1 MVEIPTLCRHKSITV
16 MKTIQIKNDTPKR
29 LIRFERIKPFKNIC
43 KVTGVEEKCNVVVE
57 YIPNDKVVDIVDY
70 RRFFERGFNEL
81 IEDIAMIV
89 YDEIMASVAPR
100 YLKVTVFLEGNPQ
113 LTDWSCT
120 IESDKQ

>member
-1 MVEIPTLCRHKSITV
+1 

-89 YDEIMASVAPR
+89 YDEITTSVAPR